1 VKAARHL
8 LRISLLTAVLAG
20 GVVAEARGLSSRVLA
35 RVLEHTPA
43 PVLVA
48 AGSELAAADRHAAS
62 LEGAF
67 ALVGAGSSM
76 EPLYAPNTAVV
87 VAKRDYETLKTGMTV
102 VYVSRRGSRVAHTIV
117 GETRGGYILQGL
129 NNDKVDQELL
139 TPANY
144 IGVVVDAFASSDSSF
159 RMDNAARLAAKTKPI
174 LVAQG

>member
-1 VKAARHL
+1 MKAARHL

-67 ALVGAGSSM
+67 AL